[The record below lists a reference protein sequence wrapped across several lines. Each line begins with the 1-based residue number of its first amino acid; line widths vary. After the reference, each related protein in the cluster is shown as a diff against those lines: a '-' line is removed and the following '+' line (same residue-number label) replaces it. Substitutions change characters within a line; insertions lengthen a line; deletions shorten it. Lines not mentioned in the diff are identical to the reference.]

1 MCRSIEDGGRRC
13 SRVGCRSAAELTER
27 RRKAA
32 ARQRRY
38 AAKKRAQGI
47 IVSGS
52 ETAPENPFADF
63 IPETIT
69 LTTEERDAERE
80 HLADFFARKLAD
92 PTATWDAAHVVDD
105 ADENPFKDWVT
116 GQPIP

>member
-1 MCRSIEDGGRRC
+1 MS
-13 SRVGCRSAAELTER
+13 
-27 RRKAA
+27 
-32 ARQRRY
+32 
-38 AAKKRAQGI
+38 KKRAQGI

-92 PTATWDAAHVVDD
+92 PTATGMDPD
-105 ADENPFKDWVT
+105 ADVVVHCKVQPRAEAAARALEAAGYARVRVLEGGILAWVADVDPS
-116 GQPIP
+116 QASY